1 MIAHTGNIN
10 ECKRLGIQ
18 YLDITIGTG
27 ERAFSPTWDMVHSYK
42 CGTLTESAYTAKYT
56 SLMRHSYIHNRKH
69 WDLVLGMEEV
79 VLACYCKA
87 GYFCH
92 RYLLRD
98 MLVKCGAELGGE
110 IGE

>member
-1 MIAHTGNIN
+1 MIVRTGNIG
-10 ECKRLGIQ
+10 ECKRLGIP

-27 ERAFSPTWDMVHSYK
+27 ERAFAPTWDMVHDYK
-42 CGTLTESAYTAKYT
+42 SGVLTESAYTAKYT
-56 SLMRHSYIHNRKH
+56 NLMRRSYVRDRRH
-69 WDLVLGMEEV
+69 WDLVLEMDEV

-87 GYFCH
+87 GSFCH

-98 MLVKCGAELGGE
+98 MLLKCGAVDGGE